1 MNMNSD
7 DFEKYNLWSIYPSW
21 VIVRMKDRSDING
34 RIQIWRIWRDPA
46 DHQDNPLYTVLGYE
60 SNCSYKDVQNMYPSS
75 SAPFLWPVDKNS
87 ELTLK
92 ELWDYC
98 S

>member
-7 DFEKYNLWSIYPSW
+7 EFEKYNLWSIYPSW

-34 RIQIWRIWRDPA
+34 CIQIWRNCAGDSW
-46 DHQDNPLYTVLGYE
+46 DNPLYTVLGYE